1 MSRKVAMVMAGGT
14 GGHVFPALATA
25 RVLKRRGFDIVWLG
39 TQRGIEARLVPAEGI
54 PVEWLGITGLRGKN
68 VATLLLA
75 PFRLAIAIG
84 QAMRAIRKHQP
95 RVVLGAGGFASG
107 PGGIAAWLLRRPL
120 VVHEQNAVAGLT
132 NRVLARFAVRV
143 LEGFPGSFGRG
154 VQAER
159 VGNPV
164 RPEIVGV
171 APPEKR
177 FAGREGPARLLVF
190 GGSQGAA
197 RLNVVLPAAIAEL
210 PEALRPE
217 VLHQTGM
224 HNFEETVQAYK
235 SRGIEADV
243 RRFIDDMASAYGWAD
258 LAVCRSGALTV
269 AELAA
274 AGVPSILVPFPAAV
288 DDHQTRN
295 AEYAVRAGAAQAAA
309 GERPDAELAGRAAQ
323 GPARGRQA
331 PAREDGAGSARHCD
345 RRRGRTAGG
354 CLRAGGRGGGMKDRM
369 RRIHTIHFVGI
380 GGSGMSG
387 IAEVLLNLGYAVQG
401 SDVKHGEATR
411 RLESARRDGHDRSR
425 GRERRRR
432 RRRRRFER
440 DQRGEP
446 RGGPGARASACRS

>member
-1 MSRKVAMVMAGGT
+1 MSRKVALVMAGGT

-54 PVEWLGITGLRGKN
+54 PIEWLSVTGLRGKN
-68 VATLLLA
+68 VATLLMA
-75 PFRLAIAIG
+75 PFRLALAIS

-107 PGGIAAWLLRRPL
+107 PGGIAAWLMRRPL

-132 NRVLARFAVRV
+132 NRVLARFASRV

-154 VQAER
+154 VKAER

-171 APPEKR
+171 APPERR
-177 FAGREGPARLLVF
+177 FPGREGPARLLVF

-197 RLNVVLPAAIAEL
+197 RLNAVLPAAIAEL
-210 PEALRPE
+210 PGALRPE
-217 VLHQTGM
+217 VLHQTGK
-224 HNFEETVQAYK
+224 HNFEETVHAYK
-235 SRGIEADV
+235 TRGIEADV
-243 RRFIDDMASAYGWAD
+243 RPFIDDMASAYGWAD

-295 AEYAVRAGAAQAAA
+295 AEYVVRAGAAKLLPESTLTPNSLAALLKGLLEAGRPKLMQMAQAARATAIVDADERVADACVQAA
-309 GERPDAELAGRAAQ
+309 GEAA
-323 GPARGRQA
+323 
-331 PAREDGAGSARHCD
+331 
-345 RRRGRTAGG
+345 
-354 CLRAGGRGGGMKDRM
+354 
-369 RRIHTIHFVGI
+369 
-380 GGSGMSG
+380 
-387 IAEVLLNLGYAVQG
+387 
-401 SDVKHGEATR
+401 
-411 RLESARRDGHDRSR
+411 
-425 GRERRRR
+425 
-432 RRRRRFER
+432 
-440 DQRGEP
+440 
-446 RGGPGARASACRS
+446 